1 VAVLLTSEVV
11 SNVILHAGPH
21 GRGSEV
27 VVGLNQT
34 ADRVRVEVGDS
45 HARFP
50 ILGDGAVDKLSGR
63 GLLLLDALADS
74 WGVTPDGSGKVVWF
88 EVLA

>member
-1 VAVLLTSEVV
+1 
-11 SNVILHAGPH
+11 
-21 GRGSEV
+21 
-27 VVGLNQT
+27 
-34 ADRVRVEVGDS
+34 VEVGDS